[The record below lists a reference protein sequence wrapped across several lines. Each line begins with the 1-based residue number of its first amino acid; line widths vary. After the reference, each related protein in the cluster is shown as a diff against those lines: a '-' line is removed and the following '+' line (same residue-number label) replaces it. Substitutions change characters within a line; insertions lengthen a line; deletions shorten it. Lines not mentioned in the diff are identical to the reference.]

1 MSDVLLKVESLVKR
15 YPLRGGLFG
24 RAKGE
29 VKAVEGVSFNLAAG
43 ETLGLVGESGC
54 GKSTLGRTLMRL
66 EEPTEGAVRL
76 RGKDIMTASKAEVFA
91 MRRNLAMVFQD
102 PYSSL
107 NPRMTV
113 GEIVRE
119 PLEVHKIGTRAE
131 QNKRVEDL
139 LLEVGLRKEAME
151 RYPHE
156 FSGGQRQRVGI
167 ARALALEPE
176 IIVADEPVSALDV
189 SVQAQVLNLL
199 VDLQRRR
206 GLSYIFISHDL
217 SVVEYISDYVAIMYL
232 GRIVETGTASEI
244 FESPRHPYTRALLDA
259 VPIPDPSK
267 RRDRPAIKGETP
279 SPVNPPA
286 GCAFHPRCPFAQEKC
301 KAAIP
306 PLESAKAGSN
316 HLVACVRKDEIG

>member
-1 MSDVLLKVESLVKR
+1 MSDTLLKVESLVKR

-24 RAKGE
+24 AVKGE
-29 VKAVEGVSFNLAAG
+29 VKAVEGVSFDLAAG
-43 ETLGLVGESGC
+43 QTLGLVGESGC

-66 EEPTEGAVRL
+66 EEPTEGAVRF
-76 RGKDIMTASKAEVFA
+76 RGKDIMTANKAEVFA

-119 PLEVHKIGTRAE
+119 PLDVHKLGTRAE

-167 ARALALEPE
+167 ARGPRARTG
-176 IIVADEPVSALDV
+176 
-189 SVQAQVLNLL
+189 NH
-199 VDLQRRR
+199 RRR
-206 GLSYIFISHDL
+206 
-217 SVVEYISDYVAIMYL
+217 
-232 GRIVETGTASEI
+232 
-244 FESPRHPYTRALLDA
+244 
-259 VPIPDPSK
+259 
-267 RRDRPAIKGETP
+267 
-279 SPVNPPA
+279 
-286 GCAFHPRCPFAQEKC
+286 
-301 KAAIP
+301 
-306 PLESAKAGSN
+306 
-316 HLVACVRKDEIG
+316 